1 MYLAQRVV
9 VGGFGPWREAIDKVE
24 ALKPQH
30 IVCGH
35 LNKHLDDNA
44 ERTIAETR
52 QYLDRADELLRTSPP
67 PSTLQCD
74 DRAIPKPL
82 GPDGPLGR
90 CQDALRRA
98 RTPRRGLR

>member
-1 MYLAQRVV
+1 VWSSAASGLGERQ
-9 VGGFGPWREAIDKVE
+9 FDKVE

-52 QYLDRADELLRTSPP
+52 QYLDRADELLRTP
-67 PSTLQCD
+67 PSTSSM
-74 DRAIPKPL
+74 R
-82 GPDGPLGR
+82 
-90 CQDALRRA
+90 
-98 RTPRRGLR
+98 